1 MKLKFALLAV
11 YISLSLNTFAQN
23 ESVDTIKARQL
34 DEVLVT
40 ATHQLTRIDGDEMLT
55 TVQGTILQNLG
66 MAKDVLAYIP
76 GVLNNN
82 GSIEVIGKGTPVF
95 YINGRRMRNP
105 YELEQMKSQ
114 QIKSVELNTIE
125 FTEMG

>member
-40 ATHQLTRIDGDEMLT
+40 AAHQLTRIDGDEMLT

-114 QIKSVELNTIE
+114 QIKCVKVITNP
-125 FTEMG
+125 GA